1 MPMEIGPKDD
11 RRHGSAHACVTGG
24 SMKNRLAIVGILVGV
39 VPNAIGGA
47 MAAIESSDGRAE
59 RLTEAWSYR
68 PSEN

>member
-1 MPMEIGPKDD
+1 
-11 RRHGSAHACVTGG
+11 
-24 SMKNRLAIVGILVGV
+24 MKNRLAIVGILVGV